1 MKKEKKNL
9 INKELV
15 KEIETKLESMQLFV
29 MTHKLTGE
37 QFQTYYALIKTAM
50 ELKVIKNPIPYLLSL
65 SNAPIFVTTEDEY
78 QNAVRIK
85 EYITDELA
93 KTVRDFIGDE
103 INDLYTLNDI
113 QVNSRLSFKQFC
125 DYCDKFKLAVTTK
138 FEEVDIKKIAL
149 NLYRAK
155 IDDLNS
161 YYDYQKY
168 NDYRKFLIF
177 TYEEIFSK
185 EREAWLKGREVL
197 YRKKEILYRI

>member
-15 KEIETKLESMQLFV
+15 KEIETKLESMQWFV
-29 MTHKLTGE
+29 LTAKLTGE

-50 ELKVIKNPIPYLLSL
+50 ELKVIKNPMPYLLSL

-138 FEEVDIKKIAL
+138 FEEVDIKQIAL

-155 IDDLNS
+155 IDDLTS
-161 YYDYQKY
+161 YNDYQKY
-168 NDYRKFLIF
+168 NDYCKFLVF